1 VCRRWAAAR
10 GSRGSGWRCEQRLFW
25 RCRLYAKTIINLP
38 GQPRDKHREKH
49 PKERMRFF
57 AGAGT
62 APGERGVG
70 AENAFL
76 RSHFILNIII
86 LPRQARD
93 KRRESTQKR
102 DRFAQV
108 ECLSMDIEKEWGPLL
123 ASVVAGAGCTHVPP
137 EELLLQT
144 RTVNPSSSSGGGS
157 TSSTSSSSGTSTSTS
172 TSSSTSSGS
181 ASTSSSTSSKTA
193 AGVAAAAIDCSAAA
207 VAAAA
212 VSSLRHRVAFV
223 QSDCL
228 TGHAGPDL
236 LSAAPSVDVFTFNYC
251 MVENAKALRRDKF
264 GYLRQVFAAARIGAV
279 FVFMDAAY
287 HLWEETVAVFGG
299 LEQQPNTTTDSTAGG
314 GGGMQFAVL
323 HPHPQPWQ
331 CKSTMLVVKLRAVQA
346 SK

>member
-1 VCRRWAAAR
+1 VR
-10 GSRGSGWRCEQRLFW
+10 
-25 RCRLYAKTIINLP
+25 KTP
-38 GQPRDKHREKH
+38 
-49 PKERMRFF
+49 
-57 AGAGT
+57 
-62 APGERGVG
+62 
-70 AENAFL
+70 FL

-93 KRRESTQKR
+93 KHRESTQKR

-108 ECLSMDIEKEWGPLL
+108 ECLSIDIEKEWGPLL

-144 RTVNPSSSSGGGS
+144 QTVNPSSSSSGGS

>member
-1 VCRRWAAAR
+1 
-10 GSRGSGWRCEQRLFW
+10 
-25 RCRLYAKTIINLP
+25 
-38 GQPRDKHREKH
+38 
-49 PKERMRFF
+49 
-57 AGAGT
+57 
-62 APGERGVG
+62 
-70 AENAFL
+70 
-76 RSHFILNIII
+76 
-86 LPRQARD
+86 
-93 KRRESTQKR
+93 
-102 DRFAQV
+102 
-108 ECLSMDIEKEWGPLL
+108 
-123 ASVVAGAGCTHVPP
+123 
-137 EELLLQT
+137 
-144 RTVNPSSSSGGGS
+144 
-157 TSSTSSSSGTSTSTS
+157 
-172 TSSSTSSGS
+172 
-181 ASTSSSTSSKTA
+181 
-193 AGVAAAAIDCSAAA
+193 

-212 VSSLRHRVAFV
+212 VSSQRHRVAFV